1 MTIRIAPSV
10 LSCDL
15 GRLAEQVAQA
25 EDGGA
30 EWLHVDVMDGHF
42 VPNLTFGT
50 PLIKALRKLSTRP
63 LDVHLMVEQ
72 PEKYIAEYADLGV
85 QVFTFHPEATRHVQ
99 RQLAAIRERGM
110 MAGLSLNPGTPLGYL
125 EEVVDDVDLV
135 LVMSVNPGYGGQAF
149 IPQST
154 AKLQRIRRLLDE
166 RRSGALL
173 EVDGGITLETIGAA
187 WAAGADTFVAGTA
200 VFGSA
205 DPAAAVRALRARCAV
220 RV

>member
-15 GRLAEQVAQA
+15 GHLAEQVAAA
-25 EDGGA
+25 EAGGA
-30 EWLHVDVMDGHF
+30 DFMHVDVMDGHF
-42 VPNLTFGT
+42 VPNLTFGA
-50 PLIKALRKLSTRP
+50 PLIRALAKCATTP

-85 QVFTFHPEATRHVQ
+85 KVFTFHPEATRHVQ

-110 MAGLSLNPGTPLGYL
+110 RAGLSLNPGTPLAYL

-135 LVMSVNPGYGGQAF
+135 LVMSVNPGFGGQKYIAQATDK
-149 IPQST
+149 IR
-154 AKLQRIRRLLDE
+154 RIRRLLDE

-173 EVDGGITLETIGAA
+173 EVDGGITTGTIGAA
-187 WAAGADTFVAGTA
+187 WEAGADTFVAGTA
-200 VFGSA
+200 VFGTP
-205 DPAAAVRALRARCAV
+205 DPAAAVRALRAQCAV